1 MRMSRKRPADVLLDL
16 LTNISSLMIAF
27 LSELAIAQSSASTTS
42 VSTADAVDEYLASN
56 PDGGLASIVDR
67 SAQERKFKAEVE
79 DLLRQF
85 LEPHVYSCRPAYIFL
100 REVLVGVVLNV
111 TLESCSRPETINGWI
126 VYLLEETRL
135 APPHVD
141 AAVDGVGIP
150 ADVAIGDHFPASS
163 AAGAGDGDPEPSA
176 SDRSTDRKLS
186 KAEEAMARAIEEA
199 AKMNELI
206 AEETRRRA
214 SAKDNAESSTSDS
227 SSAGPLAT
235 PDESEAAS
243 SDLYHPLRPD
253 DMVGTPETETPLAS
267 LTEQTPTSN
276 RRAPNFTSF
285 DQFIPDRTPTALQ
298 PSDASIKP
306 SSPVDKNEPPSL
318 HDASV
323 SLLDDA
329 APGGKST
336 YPSRSQIEYI
346 IQIEPASSLH
356 PGYMIARKYVDFENL
371 HEVLRRISVVAGV
384 ARFQSQHSSLP
395 AWKNRGKES
404 VRTDLELYLQ
414 DALSHRQLADSEGMK
429 RFLERN
435 HSFGRP
441 ESTPT
446 GKGGLPAAFGTM
458 GKGML
463 DALAS
468 APKGVGGVL
477 GNVGGLGQKKDGGRS
492 SASVVTPKEPRAAPP
507 ARSSSNKSLGP
518 EPIRADDGPEDARS
532 FRSVPS
538 PQPHVPSAERSSGDV
553 AGMPR
558 SHVSSTTS
566 LNHGSNAASSLASSF
581 VDTPQQ
587 SSVAELDDLQ
597 LPPLP
602 TNIPDDYG
610 STAHRSTSPTRRSRD
625 PAAGSAGTPWPSLA
639 TQPLDNGRSKSGGTG
654 RLTQKETQAA
664 VDLCFAVVNELYN
677 LSSAW
682 NIRRTLLMA
691 AKNFINLETFQTLI
705 QDTIIDGNTSDAAV
719 AGYVRRLEETA
730 VPTPEQPKAWPA
742 PPPPTGDEKD
752 RLRVKARRLLV
763 ERGLPPA
770 LTGVMGN
777 AASREALGKVFDCLQ
792 IEHVAR
798 GLVAG
803 LMVQALKVISQ

>member
-1 MRMSRKRPADVLLDL
+1 MLLDF
-16 LTNISSLMIAF
+16 LTNVSSLMIAF
-27 LSELAIAQSSASTTS
+27 LSELAMAQSSASTTS
-42 VSTADAVDEYLASN
+42 MSTAEAVDEYLASN
-56 PDGGLASIVDR
+56 PDGGLVSIVDR
-67 SAQERKFKAEVE
+67 SAQERKFHAEVE
-79 DLLRQF
+79 DLLKQF

-100 REVLVGVVLNV
+100 REILVGVVLNM

-135 APPHVD
+135 ASSHVD
-141 AAVDGVGIP
+141 AAVDGAGNHI
-150 ADVAIGDHFPASS
+150 DVAIGDYFPASS
-163 AAGAGDGDPEPSA
+163 AGAAANRGPEPSA
-176 SDRSTDRKLS
+176 PNGSTDQKLS
-186 KAEEAMARAIEEA
+186 KAEEAMARAIQEA

-243 SDLYHPLRPD
+243 SDLYHPIKSEET
-253 DMVGTPETETPLAS
+253 VETPETETPVAS

-276 RRAPNFTSF
+276 RRTPNFTSF

-298 PSDASIKP
+298 PSDSSFKA
-306 SSPVDKNEPPSL
+306 SSPVDKNELPSL

-329 APGGKST
+329 APGGKGT
-336 YPSRSQIEYI
+336 YQSRSQIEYI

-384 ARFQSQHSSLP
+384 APFQSQHSSLP
-395 AWKNRGKES
+395 AWKNRSKEKI
-404 VRTDLELYLQ
+404 RNDLERYLQ

-446 GKGGLPAAFGTM
+446 NKGGLPAAFGTM

-477 GNVGGLGQKKDGGRS
+477 GNVSGLGQKKDGSRS
-492 SASVVTPKEPRAAPP
+492 SASIVTPKEPRTGLP

-532 FRSVPS
+532 FFRSVPFQ
-538 PQPHVPSAERSSGDV
+538 QPHVPSAAAERSSGDV
-553 AGMPR
+553 AGMSR
-558 SHVSSTTS
+558 SHMSSTAS

-610 STAHRSTSPTRRSRD
+610 STADRTTTTSPTRRSRD
-625 PAAGSAGTPWPSLA
+625 SAAGSAGTLAPSIA
-639 TQPLDNGRSKSGGTG
+639 AQPLDNGRSKPCGTS

-691 AKNFINLETFQTLI
+691 AKNFINLETFQSLI
-705 QDTIIDGNTSDAAV
+705 QDTLIDGNTSDAAV
-719 AGYVRRLEETA
+719 AAYVRRLEETA
-730 VPTPEQPKAWPA
+730 VPTPKQLRAWPS
-742 PPPPTGDEKD
+742 PPTEDEKD
-752 RLRVKARRLLV
+752 LLRVKARRLLI

-792 IEHVAR
+792 MEHVAR

-803 LMVQALKVISQ
+803 VMIQALKVVSQ